1 MKHLDFVNELGKL
14 GIRISSTNQQGKI
27 REFKIEGLF
36 KDKTVIAKD
45 FFLEIKEDRDFLE
58 EQSPINLL
66 LKYAIDMDEWKHSS
80 HMDITPENYERIKE
94 IIQEKIL
101 KRAKEIDTLVSIYFQ
116 LHYEMSK

>member
-45 FFLEIKEDRDFLE
+45 FQLKMKEVGVIE
-58 EQSPINLL
+58 ESPLKLL
-66 LKYAIDMDEWKHSS
+66 LKYAIDMDEWKHSY
-80 HMDITPENYERIKE
+80 HIDLIPENYEKIE
-94 IIQEKIL
+94 GIIQEKII
-101 KRAKEIDTLVSIYFQ
+101 KRANEIDELSSIYFQ